1 MKKTIFSIVFLL
13 LTIVLFAQKPI
24 SKGQTQLN
32 AGIGLSG
39 WGMPV
44 YLGLDYGVH
53 PDISVGG
60 ELSYRSYSEN
70 WVGVKYNHS
79 VIGIIG
85 NGNYHFNRIMNIPSP
100 WDFYA
105 GLNLGFY
112 IINSP
117 SNYGGGS
124 SSGLGL
130 GAQIGGRYYFNA
142 KWGVNL
148 ELGGGNSVSGGKF
161 GITYKF

>member
-1 MKKTIFSIVFLL
+1 MKKTILSIGFLL
-13 LTIVLFAQKPI
+13 FTTVLFAQKPI

-32 AGIGLSG
+32 AGIGFSG

-44 YLGLDYGVH
+44 YVGLDYGVH

-60 ELSYRSYSEN
+60 ELSYRSYSESF
-70 WVGVKYNHS
+70 VGTKYSHS

-85 NGNYHFNRIMNIPSP
+85 NGNYHFNRVMNIPSP

-112 IINSP
+112 SLSSP
-117 SNYGGGS
+117 SNYGGS
-124 SSGLGL
+124 NSSGLGL
-130 GAQIGGRYYFNA
+130 GAQIGGRYYFSG
-142 KWGVNL
+142 KWGINL
-148 ELGGGNSVSGGKF
+148 EVGGGNSVSGGKF
-161 GITYKF
+161 GITFKL

>member
-1 MKKTIFSIVFLL
+1 MKKTISSVVLLL
-13 LTIVLFAQKPI
+13 LTISLFAQKPI

-32 AGIGLSG
+32 AGIGFSG

-44 YLGLDYGVH
+44 YVGLDYGVH

-60 ELSYRSYSEN
+60 ELSYRSYSESL
-70 WVGVKYNHS
+70 VGAKYSHS

-85 NGNYHFNRIMNIPSP
+85 NGNYHFNRVMNIPSP

-112 IINSP
+112 NMSSP
-117 SNYGGGS
+117 SNYGGS
-124 SSGLGL
+124 NSSGLGL
-130 GAQIGGRYYFNA
+130 GAQIGGRYYFSQ

-148 ELGGGNSVSGGKF
+148 EIGGGNSVSGGKL
-161 GITYKF
+161 GITFKF